1 MKERKETGGRGG
13 GVNGLLERTH
23 KTHTFSNV
31 AARYKTKQRCVRHL
45 LRRVNAYRHTGRY

>member
-1 MKERKETGGRGG
+1 MKERKETGGGG
-13 GVNGLLERTH
+13 GGNGLLERTH